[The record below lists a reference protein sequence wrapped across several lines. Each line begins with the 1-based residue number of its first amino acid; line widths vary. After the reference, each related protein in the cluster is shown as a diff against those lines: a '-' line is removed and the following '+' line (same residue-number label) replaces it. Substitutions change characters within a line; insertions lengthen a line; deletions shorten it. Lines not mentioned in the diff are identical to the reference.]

1 MDLKQLV
8 ASTLGLD
15 ESVVRDNSHI
25 LNDLASDSL
34 DTVELIIAV
43 EENYGVTIPDE
54 DVENFATVSDIQNFI
69 DEQG

>member
-8 ASTLGLD
+8 ASTLGL
-15 ESVVRDNSHI
+15 EEWEVRDNSHI
-25 LNDLASDSL
+25 LNELASDSL

-43 EENYGVTIPDE
+43 EENYDVTIPDE

>member
-8 ASTLGLD
+8 ASTLGID
-15 ESVVRDNSHI
+15 VSDVKDNSHI
-25 LNDLASDSL
+25 LNELASDSL
-34 DTVELIIAV
+34 DTVELIIAI
-43 EENYGVTIPDE
+43 ESEYSITIPDE

>member
-8 ASTLGLD
+8 ASTLKI
-15 ESVVRDNSHI
+15 EEWEVSDNSHI
-25 LNDLASDSL
+25 LNELASDSL

-43 EENYGVTIPDE
+43 EEEYDISIPDE
-54 DVENFATVSDIQNFI
+54 DAENFTTVSDIQNFI

>member
-8 ASTLGLD
+8 ASTFGID
-15 ESVVRDNSHI
+15 VSDVKDNSHI
-25 LNDLASDSL
+25 LNELASDSL
-34 DTVELIIAV
+34 DTVELIIAI
-43 EENYGVTIPDE
+43 ESEYGITIPDE